1 MQNVLLY
8 RKNKHNPLRMYS
20 LLCYPDAAF
29 WSLRDVKTYESCSF
43 EHNVCVCVC
52 VCDVVWNFDCLFP
65 ILFFLFSF
73 FPGLGFRM
81 SFSNGA
87 PV

>member
-43 EHNVCVCVC
+43 EHSVCVFVCVCV
-52 VCDVVWNFDCLFP
+52 
-65 ILFFLFSF
+65 
-73 FPGLGFRM
+73 M
-81 SFSNGA
+81 
-87 PV
+87 